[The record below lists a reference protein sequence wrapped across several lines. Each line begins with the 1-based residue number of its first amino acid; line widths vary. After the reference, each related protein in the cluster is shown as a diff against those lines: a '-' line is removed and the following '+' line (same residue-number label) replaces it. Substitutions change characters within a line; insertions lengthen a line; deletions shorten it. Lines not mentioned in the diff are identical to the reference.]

1 MLGKRKKEERQ
12 LRFKMNN
19 KKILSIIAVLVAV
32 ASLTT
37 LWVVTT
43 PLGSP
48 LERQGWER
56 WNLTDEK
63 RREIE
68 QLIQDMRKNGA
79 SWQEIQAATRAKIRE
94 WGSNPPPSGD
104 IELFYTVKTVVSV
117 VNVALVI
124 ILLLNYI
131 DIYRKTKS
139 EFTIWLILF
148 SLIMLIY
155 AFASTPIVQMSFG
168 FRAFGLGPFAML
180 PDLLACIALFIMLY
194 LCLK

>member
-1 MLGKRKKEERQ
+1 M
-12 LRFKMNN
+12 RFKMNN

-37 LWVVTT
+37 LWVVMT

-56 WNLTDEK
+56 WNLTDQK

-79 SWQEIQAATRAKIRE
+79 SWQEIQAATRAKIME

-104 IELFYTVKTVVSV
+104 IELFYTVKTVISV

-124 ILLLNYI
+124 ILLINYI

-155 AFASTPIVQMSFG
+155 TFASTPIVQMAFG

-180 PDLLACIALFIMLY
+180 PDLLACTALFIMLY

>member
-1 MLGKRKKEERQ
+1 MK
-12 LRFKMNN
+12 FKMNN
-19 KKILSIIAVLVAV
+19 KKILLIIAVLVTV

-37 LWVVTT
+37 LWAIMT

-56 WNLTDEK
+56 WNLTYEK

-68 QLIQDMRKNGA
+68 QLIQNMIKNGA
-79 SWQEIQAATRAKIRE
+79 SWQQIQAATRAKIIE
-94 WGSNPPPSGD
+94 WGSNPPPPGD
-104 IELFYTVKTVVSV
+104 IELFYTVKTVISV
-117 VNVALVI
+117 VNVTLVI

-139 EFTIWLILF
+139 EFTAWLILF

-155 AFASTPIVQMSFG
+155 TFASTPIVQLVFG
-168 FRAFGLGPFAML
+168 YRAFGLGPFAML
-180 PDLLACIALFIMLY
+180 PDLFACIALFIMLY